1 MAVTAH
7 PARLKAGSPDYIIM
21 LAVGVLVVLG
31 VLAVYSSSFALGLL
45 EFGDANYF
53 VLRQVIFGIA
63 GAALMWVLM
72 KSDYRQL
79 RFLSPLLMLAAIL
92 GLLAVLT
99 PLGLASNGAQR
110 WIAVGGPIPPI
121 QPSEF
126 AKLAI
131 IIYVSAWLA
140 GRGDNV
146 KTFWL
151 GFFPCVVLVGFV
163 AGLVMLEPDLGTTI
177 VLVLTTMT
185 LVFVAGASLT
195 HVAAFACIGSIV
207 ASMLIFTGE
216 YRADRIFAFIS
227 AEDDPSGRGFQ
238 TLQLLIALGSGGVH
252 GLGLGASRQKFFYV
266 PGAHTDGIFAIIGEE
281 LGFIGCAIVIALFA
295 LLMARGF
302 RVIFRARDDFG
313 SLLAVGII
321 SWIGYQTLIN
331 IGGITRTLPL
341 TGIPLPFLSYGGSAL
356 VAMLAGIGILLS
368 VSRYGV
374 DMKAVT
380 APLPKPIDGSDK
392 IVRPQRKTSHTH
404 RRGDARTTGRERQ
417 DATAARAAASGAS
430 QTTRPVR
437 KGAR

>member
-7 PARLKAGSPDYIIM
+7 PSRLRVGSPDYLIM

-31 VLAVYSSSFALGLL
+31 CIAVYSSSFALGIL

-53 VLRQVIFGIA
+53 VFRQVFFGA
-63 GAALMWVLM
+63 LGAMAMFVLM

-79 RFLSPLLMLAAIL
+79 RVISPLLMLAAIL
-92 GLLAVLT
+92 GLVAVLL
-99 PLGLASNGAQR
+99 PGIGFERNGASR
-110 WIAVGGPIPPI
+110 WISVGGPVPPL

-126 AKLAI
+126 AKLAL

-140 GRGDNV
+140 GRGEHV
-146 KTFWL
+146 KAFWT
-151 GFFPCVVLVGFV
+151 GFFPFVVLVGLV

-177 VLVLTTMT
+177 VIVLTTMT

-195 HVAAFACIGSIV
+195 HVVAFLGIAGVV
-207 ASMLIFTGE
+207 ATLLIFTGE

-238 TLQLLIALGSGGVH
+238 TLQLLIALGSGGIS

-281 LGFIGCAIVIALFA
+281 MGFIGSALVIILFAIVLV
-295 LLMARGF
+295 RGF
-302 RVIFRARDDFG
+302 RVILRARDDFG
-313 SLLAVGII
+313 SLLAVGIV
-321 SWIGYQTLIN
+321 SWIGYQALIN

-356 VAMLAGIGILLS
+356 MSMMAAVGILLS

-374 DMKAVT
+374 DTKQVT
-380 APLPKPIDGSDK
+380 KRAKPADGSEA
-392 IVRPQRKTSHTH
+392 IVRTTTRKKKPAP
-404 RRGDARTTGRERQ
+404 RP
-417 DATAARAAASGAS
+417 RAAAA
-430 QTTRPVR
+430 PAWPER
-437 KGAR
+437 KGAH

>member
-7 PARLKAGSPDYIIM
+7 PARLRSGSPDYIIM
-21 LAVGVLVVLG
+21 LAVGVLVVIG

-53 VLRQVIFGIA
+53 VLRQVMFAIG
-63 GAALMWVLM
+63 GATVMWLLM

-79 RFLSPLLMLAAIL
+79 RLFSPLLMLAAIL
-92 GLLAVLT
+92 GLLAVLM
-99 PLGLASNGAQR
+99 PGIGVEHNGAHR
-110 WIAVGGPIPPI
+110 WIAVGGPIPPL

-146 KTFWL
+146 KSFWL

-195 HVAAFACIGSIV
+195 HVAAFACVGSVV

-281 LGFIGCAIVIALFA
+281 LGFIGCAVVIVLFA
-295 LLMARGF
+295 VLIARGF
-302 RVIFRARDDFG
+302 RVVFRARDDFG

-321 SWIGYQTLIN
+321 SWIGYQALIN
-331 IGGITRTLPL
+331 LGGVTRTLPL

-356 VAMLAGIGILLS
+356 LAMLAGIGILLS

-374 DMKAVT
+374 DVKAVA

-392 IVRPQRKTSHTH
+392 IVRSPRKTSNPQ
-404 RRGDARTTGRERQ
+404 RRDGARAKGRDRQ
-417 DATAARAAASGAS
+417 DATDARAASPAVR
-430 QTTRPVR
+430 RPAR